1 MIRDPEQPRGTARV
15 ARVGGVDVQLSF
27 STVLLVAVLAVA
39 CEPQVDAIQPGLGAW
54 GYAIGAGVG
63 VLVYLA
69 VLLHEAA
76 HAVVALRYGH
86 RVSSITLSAV
96 GGRTAIEGE
105 ARTPREEFLTAV
117 VGPLASLAL
126 GGVALAVRLPLD
138 ASLATL
144 GLEVLVLANLVLGG
158 LDLVPAPPLDGGRLV
173 KAVAWHV
180 LGSPRR
186 GAVVA
191 AKGGRVVAVTL
202 AAAPI
207 LAVLLLGVRLST
219 TDMLLCGAMALL
231 LWTLASNDLT
241 VNRLRLQVGD
251 IVVRDLV
258 RRTLT
263 VPPDLPLAEAIRR
276 AGEDGS
282 HGIVT
287 VDSRGVLLGVVSD
300 TALEATPTERRP
312 WISTSEVTRA
322 ITADHLLPADI
333 TGEQL
338 LAAINLAPVAE
349 YLLVDRLGGLVG
361 VLSLRDLD
369 RVVRA
374 R

>member
-1 MIRDPEQPRGTARV
+1 MIQAPEQPRGTARV
-15 ARVGGVDVQLSF
+15 ATVGGVAVHVSF
-27 STVLLVAVLAVA
+27 STLLLVAVLAVA
-39 CEPQVDAIQPGLGAW
+39 CAPQVDAVQPGLGAW
-54 GYAIGAGVG
+54 GYAVGAGVG

-76 HAVVALRYGH
+76 HAAVALRYGH
-86 RVSSITLSAV
+86 RVISITLSAV
-96 GGRTAIEGE
+96 GGRTAIDGE
-105 ARTPREEFLTAV
+105 ARSPREEFLTAV
-117 VGPLASLAL
+117 VGPLASLSL
-126 GGVALAVRLPLD
+126 GGAALVVRLPLD
-138 ASLATL
+138 ESLASF
-144 GLEVLVLANLVLGG
+144 GLEVLVLANLILGG

-191 AKGGRVVAVTL
+191 AKGGRVVAATL
-202 AAAPI
+202 ASVPI
-207 LAVLLLGVRLST
+207 LAVLVFDVRLTT
-219 TDMLLCGAMALL
+219 TDMLLCAAMALL

-241 VNRLRLQVGD
+241 VSRLRLQVGGL
-251 IVVRDLV
+251 VVRDLA

-276 AGEDGS
+276 ASEIDAD
-282 HGIVT
+282 GIVT
-287 VDSRGVLLGVVSD
+287 VDSRGALLGVVSD

-312 WISTSEVTRA
+312 WITTSEVARA
-322 ITADHLLPADI
+322 VTSEHLLPADI

-338 LAAINLAPVAE
+338 LVAINRAPVAE

-369 RVVRA
+369 RVVRP